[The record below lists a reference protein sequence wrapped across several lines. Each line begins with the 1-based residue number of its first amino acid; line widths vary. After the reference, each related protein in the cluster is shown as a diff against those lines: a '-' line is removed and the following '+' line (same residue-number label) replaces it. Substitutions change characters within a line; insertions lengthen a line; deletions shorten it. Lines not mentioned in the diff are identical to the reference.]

1 MLLHCCKTIHVL
13 ESQKIWY
20 FVISLPSHS
29 NAHDEGVTS
38 KNYSQVVAEIC
49 WGIPKT
55 RGTHRKKV
63 KCCVCTRWQN
73 GEERKKISTRVHWG
87 HSDYTSTW
95 NCVTLANDV
104 TLRYF
109 TLLFVVVVFS
119 FMRALLAD
127 LHHRTKIIFEKLTN
141 WLIRINSSLLLKS
154 EQNKTS
160 CICFHNEKIL
170 ETVDIET
177 TKQQANTWMGT
188 FNHSQKL
195 IRGWNV

>member
-1 MLLHCCKTIHVL
+1 MHK
-13 ESQKIWY
+13 
-20 FVISLPSHS
+20 
-29 NAHDEGVTS
+29 VT
-38 KNYSQVVAEIC
+38 K
-49 WGIPKT
+49 WW
-55 RGTHRKKV
+55 RKK
-63 KCCVCTRWQN
+63 
-73 GEERKKISTRVHWG
+73 KKFQHESIGVAQIIPAIEIVS
-87 HSDYTSTW
+87 
-95 NCVTLANDV
+95 VTLAEW
-104 TLRYF
+104 RYF

-141 WLIRINSSLLLKS
+141 WLIRINSLLLLKS

>member
-73 GEERKKISTRVHWG
+73 GEERKKNFN
-87 HSDYTSTW
+87 TSPLGSLRLYQHLKL
-95 NCVTLANDV
+95 CVTLAEW
-104 TLRYF
+104 RYF